1 MDSACGCAAGIDVA
15 LAAQADSTAAD
26 EGPSLVSFDWG
37 AADTLEAWGS
47 SRISSACRISRAGL
61 YGAPAGRASRRGRTQ
76 VAGPRCHRALSP
88 GLILITGRQSAVQ
101 EDLQAVAE
109 TRDVTLAEGDYLEAL
124 SDKVKG
130 LAALYGAEV
139 QAEERLEALHADIES
154 ARESLADAVD
164 AVVVTHND
172 GHYSLR
178 QEPVVSELLQIDQP
192 EVPESVE
199 PVSHGSR
206 TFYPVTPDVLAEM
219 SPDVV
224 FVVDRSAA
232 IGETPLEASTLQ
244 KAWPVPAPKP
254 PASKCCPRDSGIS
267 PVMVCRACGP
277 RWTRLP
283 STDALTREPR
293 DQPTPEPSCR
303 LGSAR

>member
-1 MDSACGCAAGIDVA
+1 MRGSGWTLPAAALLVSTLP

-37 AADTLEAWGS
+37 AADTLEAL
-47 SRISSACRISRAGL
+47 GL
-61 YGAPAGRASRRGRTQ
+61 ESHLVGLPHQAAPGYMAHLLEGRADVGGLKSPDLD
-76 VAGPRCHRALSP
+76 AIEALSP

-164 AVVVTHND
+164 AVVVTYND

-244 KAWPVPAPKP
+244 EGLARAGAEATRVEVLSPGLWYL
-254 PASKCCPRDSGIS
+254 SGDGLQS
-267 PVMVCRACGP
+267 VRAQMDEI
-277 RWTRLP
+277 TQ
-283 STDALTREPR
+283 ALTP
-293 DQPTPEPSCR
+293 
-303 LGSAR
+303 

>member
-1 MDSACGCAAGIDVA
+1 MTGSGWTLPAAALLVSTLP

-37 AADTLEAWGS
+37 AADTLEAL
-47 SRISSACRISRAGL
+47 GL
-61 YGAPAGRASRRGRTQ
+61 ESHLVGLPHQAAPGYMAHLLEGRADVGGLKSPDLN
-76 VAGPRCHRALSP
+76 AIEALSP

-154 ARESLADAVD
+154 ARESLTNAVD

-192 EVPESVE
+192 AVPESVE

-244 KAWPVPAPKP
+244 EGLARAGAEATRVEVLSPGLWYL
-254 PASKCCPRDSGIS
+254 SGDGLQS
-267 PVMVCRACGP
+267 VRAQMDEI
-277 RWTRLP
+277 TQ
-283 STDALTREPR
+283 ALTP
-293 DQPTPEPSCR
+293 
-303 LGSAR
+303 

>member
-1 MDSACGCAAGIDVA
+1 MRGSGWTLPAAALLVSTLP

-37 AADTLEAWGS
+37 AADTLEAL
-47 SRISSACRISRAGL
+47 GL
-61 YGAPAGRASRRGRTQ
+61 ESHLVGLPHQAAPGYMAPLLEGRADVGGLKSPDLD
-76 VAGPRCHRALSP
+76 AIEALSP

-164 AVVVTHND
+164 AMVVTHND

-232 IGETPLEASTLQ
+232 IGGTPLEASTLQ
-244 KAWPVPAPKP
+244 EGLARAGAEATRVEVLSPGLWYL
-254 PASKCCPRDSGIS
+254 SGDGLQS
-267 PVMVCRACGP
+267 VRAQMDEI
-277 RWTRLP
+277 TQ
-283 STDALTREPR
+283 ALTP
-293 DQPTPEPSCR
+293 
-303 LGSAR
+303 